1 MLKIKEILDAGII
14 ETNDSIES
22 KTDVNSYELLCSV
35 CGKPIVVDRK
45 TLEKFKKALEED
57 FDSKFRGTKREQN

>member
-1 MLKIKEILDAGII
+1 MLKIKEILDAEILEI
-14 ETNDSIES
+14 NDSIEF

-45 TLEKFKKALEED
+45 TLEKFKKALEDD
-57 FDSKFRGTKREQN
+57 FDSQFWGTKRGQN